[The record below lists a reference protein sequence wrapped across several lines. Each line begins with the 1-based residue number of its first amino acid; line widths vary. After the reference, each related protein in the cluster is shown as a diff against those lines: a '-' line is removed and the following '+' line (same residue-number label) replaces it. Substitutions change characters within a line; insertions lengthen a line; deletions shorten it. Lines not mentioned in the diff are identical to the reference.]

1 MLPSNRKEFKEYIL
15 RRLGYP
21 IAEINVTDE
30 QIEDRIDDA
39 LSWWNDYHYDGSKPQ
54 YYKVELTEDIIENK
68 YIELP
73 ENIIGVVRIFDLSTV
88 LGSRN
93 MFDIRYQIA
102 LNDMYSLLNF
112 SLVPFYMTFQH
123 LELIQQ
129 LLVGKQLIRFNR
141 HEGRLYLDMDWDRMA
156 AGDFLIVEC
165 YSVIDPDDFPHVW
178 TDRWLLKYG
187 TALVKRQ
194 FGEGIKKFS
203 GIPLPGGLTFNGQQI
218 YNEAVTEI
226 EQIEKDTIRSYSLP
240 VTDLMG

>member
-1 MLPSNRKEFKEYIL
+1 MLPSTRKEFKEYIL

-21 IAEINVTDE
+21 VAEINVTDE

-39 LSWWNDYHYDGSKPQ
+39 LSWWRDYHYDGSLQQ
-54 YYKVELTEDIIENK
+54 YYKVEITEQMKTDK
-68 YIELP
+68 YITLP

-88 LGSRN
+88 LGSKN

-123 LELIQQ
+123 IELIQQ
-129 LLVGKQLIRFNR
+129 LLVGKQLIRYNR
-141 HEGRLYLDMDWDRMA
+141 HQGKLYLDMDWDRVT
-156 AGDFLIVEC
+156 AGEYIIVEC
-165 YSVIDPDDFPHVW
+165 YGIIDPDDYPKAW
-178 TDRWLLKYG
+178 SDRWLLKYA

-194 FGEGIKKFS
+194 FGEGIKKFT
-203 GIPLPGGLTFNGQQI
+203 GIPLPGNMTMNGQQI

-226 EQIEKDTIRSYSLP
+226 EQIEKDTIRSYSIP
-240 VTDLMG
+240 VADMIG